1 MPSRYSGTVLQVVVH
16 ERGGKAQRI
25 TFTGD
30 SFTVGR
36 EDDNDLVLDRPNVSK
51 YHLRLR
57 RHEGSIEV
65 IDLDST
71 NGTYVNGRRI
81 AEPRVVRRADRV
93 YVGDYIIMLDGD
105 DDAIAPRDRAEIA
118 GVGPDGRPATV
129 PVSVLPGGR
138 EAGEPLPS
146 AEEARAAVM
155 TSARRVAAPG
165 SESAYLDKIA
175 SRVLQGVLVNVRGL
189 DPYVAAEPSEADR
202 TQAMSIVDGLVQRLL
217 AAGELEEGVDL
228 DGLRGTIG
236 RELLALGPLDELM
249 KDESIV
255 EIHAVGGGPV
265 RLVRRDEERRGRERT
280 VVTDRR
286 FSGDRALTLAIQR
299 LARKW
304 GFLVE
309 GAQVLEGRVSD
320 GFSMYALVPPTAV
333 KTPVLSLRRTRSDAS
348 NLQALVQD
356 GVLSKEMR
364 DVLAAAVQGCL
375 RVVVCASGGVNLD
388 RFMQALV
395 GEVPDSLRVLCISD
409 TGRLGATRKG
419 WVQVRRIAD
428 ATDGVMLSDALGV
441 VMRGGVDML
450 IAQRC
455 RHEDA
460 AATIDALSGATRGA
474 IVSLWGIDSAHAL
487 SRLAALSTV
496 ASGAIDALTVALA
509 RSVDVLVRLNV
520 GVNGESM
527 QVIELVE
534 PRVKEGNTVE
544 HVSLFRAERT
554 EDEKTVFKAAG
565 VVPHFVKLLDAQ
577 GITLSAKSF
586 EA

>member
-1 MPSRYSGTVLQVVVH
+1 
-16 ERGGKAQRI
+16 
-25 TFTGD
+25 
-30 SFTVGR
+30 
-36 EDDNDLVLDRPNVSK
+36 
-51 YHLRLR
+51 
-57 RHEGSIEV
+57 
-65 IDLDST
+65 
-71 NGTYVNGRRI
+71 
-81 AEPRVVRRADRV
+81 
-93 YVGDYIIMLDGD
+93 
-105 DDAIAPRDRAEIA
+105 
-118 GVGPDGRPATV
+118 
-129 PVSVLPGGR
+129 
-138 EAGEPLPS
+138 
-146 AEEARAAVM
+146 
-155 TSARRVAAPG
+155 
-165 SESAYLDKIA
+165 
-175 SRVLQGVLVNVRGL
+175 VNVRGL
-189 DPYVAAEPSEADR
+189 DPYVAAEPSESDR
-202 TQAMSIVDGLVQRLL
+202 TQAMSIVEGLVQRLQ

-228 DGLRGTIG
+228 DGLRGTIS

-249 KDESIV
+249 KDETIN
-255 EIHAVGGGPV
+255 EIHAVGGGPL
-265 RLVRRDEERRGRERT
+265 RIVRRDDDRRGRERT
-280 VVTDRR
+280 VVTERR

-309 GAQVLEGRVSD
+309 GAHVLEGRVSD
-320 GFSMYALVPPTAV
+320 GFSMYALVPPSAV

-409 TGRLGATRKG
+409 TGRLGASRKG

-428 ATDGVMLSDALGV
+428 PTDGVMLSDALGV
-441 VMRGGVDML
+441 VMRGGVDLL

-520 GVNGESM
+520 GMSGESM

-534 PRVKEGNTVE
+534 PRVREGNTVE
-544 HVSLFRAERT
+544 HVSLFRAERG
-554 EDEKTVFKAAG
+554 EDEQTVFTAG
-565 VVPHFVKLLDAQ
+565 GVAPHFLRLLEAQ
-577 GITLSAKSF
+577 GITTLSAKMF